1 MFKVLDI
8 FCGCGGFSLG
18 FEQAGFNVKY
28 AIDNWEKCKETFEYN
43 HPNTE
48 FILSDIKDL
57 NPEDFKDID
66 IIIGSPPCQQFSI
79 ANKNPDPDKGM
90 ELIIEFL
97 RFIKEI
103 NPKYWIMENVPNVSR
118 YLKWRIIDFNI
129 PRILILN
136 SANYGVP
143 QKRKRCFAGNYIVP
157 KANHSRLGCIN
168 LFGEIIEKWRTVW
181 DAIGDIMFIEPNQ
194 NTDPRDYELKESFF
208 KRHGLL
214 DLDKPSKQIITKD
227 DFALIP
233 NHNEKTTE
241 WMQNS
246 VGKNGT
252 FDPILLSKEKPSPT
266 LTTQGTSSRGGR
278 GRANVFMIKVPNY
291 FGYES
296 SQKSMEKQV
305 KQGKYGTAKSKLIN
319 INKPSKTLLC
329 GNKDQGP
336 IIDLQNHRCFDN
348 MKNINYESANREI
361 LLNKPSSVITSKDR
375 CKKKL
380 PILSDQ
386 RNPESSKAHSPFYS
400 SKFPA
405 RVLTGFPHTIMKNKE
420 KKYRRLTV
428 RECARLQSFPDNFI
442 FFGSLSSQYK
452 MVGNAVPPLVAC
464 ALAKTIKENESEV

>member
-1 MFKVLDI
+1 MFKILDL

-18 FEQAGFNVKY
+18 FEQAGFKVKY

-43 HPNTE
+43 HPNTK
-48 FILSDIKDL
+48 FILSDIKDI

-66 IIIGSPPCQQFSI
+66 IVIGSPPCQQFSI

-103 NPKYWIMENVPNVSR
+103 NPKYWIMENVPNVLR

-157 KANHSRLGCIN
+157 KATHSKLGGIN
-168 LFGEIIEKWRTVW
+168 LFGESIERWRIVLDT
-181 DAIGDIMFIEPNQ
+181 IGDIMFIEPNQ
-194 NTDPRDYELKESFF
+194 NTKPREYELKESFF

-214 DLDKPSKQIITKD
+214 DLNKPSKQITTKD

-233 NHNEKTTE
+233 NH
-241 WMQNS
+241 
-246 VGKNGT
+246 
-252 FDPILLSKEKPSPT
+252 
-266 LTTQGTSSRGGR
+266 
-278 GRANVFMIKVPNY
+278 
-291 FGYES
+291 FGYRS
-296 SQKSMEKQV
+296 LQTTMRKQLN
-305 KQGKYGTAKSKLIN
+305 QGKYGTARNKLIN

-336 IIDLQNHRCFDN
+336 IIDLQNHQCFDN
-348 MKNINYESANREI
+348 MKDINYESANREI

-386 RNPESSKAHSPFYS
+386 RNPEKSKAHSPFYS

-405 RVLTGFPHTIMKNKE
+405 RTITNSPHSIIKNGNKR
-420 KKYRRLTV
+420 YRRLTV

-442 FFGSLSSQYK
+442 FFGSLSAQYK
-452 MVGNAVPPLVAC
+452 MVGNAVPPLMAYT
-464 ALAKTIKENESEV
+464 LAITIKENESEV